1 MTAEWNVGMDIEV
14 LIDPNRAGVNPTC
27 NGVQFLRISTPYGG
41 SKAHNPQITLMR
53 TSVEENVRQGRWIAG
68 RLNRCKGKVLFL
80 LPTGGVSALDAPG
93 QAFFD
98 PAADAALFDT
108 LAAEFRPTDQR
119 RLVRVPYHIN
129 DPRFAEIAAEGFLTI
144 AQ

>member
-1 MTAEWNVGMDIEV
+1 M
-14 LIDPNRAGVNPTC
+14 VNFGAPETVPERYR
-27 NGVQFLRISTPYGG
+27 GRKFYP
-41 SKAHNPQITLMR
+41 HNPQITLMR